1 MFCLLIYKLLFLA
14 AILNPEIH
22 CWRRIRRI
30 RNLKKDSPMEQ
41 PESEN
46 LKIRI
51 RESGSGF
58 TQWNR
63 PLLHLPKIV
72 KQKTFYYLYVH
83 CLDTYNTIF
92 VRFS

>member
-63 PLLHLPKIV
+63 PLALQTSL
-72 KQKTFYYLYVH
+72 
-83 CLDTYNTIF
+83 
-92 VRFS
+92 